1 MRSGADRDIVQ
12 AMKSVQDLQ
21 GRLKAAHD
29 QFRALYAAVSPIIAL
44 VCRLED
50 RDLGLGGIIPVLSS
64 RFYDFVKSG
73 FHQCIN
79 YVVSYVRV
87 VAPDAPLERITKA
100 SVSTDFSR

>member
-1 MRSGADRDIVQ
+1 MRAGADRDIVQ
-12 AMKSVQDLQ
+12 AMKSLQDLQ

-44 VCRLED
+44 VCQLED

-73 FHQCIN
+73 LPMHQQCGFICPGCC
-79 YVVSYVRV
+79 S
-87 VAPDAPLERITKA
+87 
-100 SVSTDFSR
+100 